1 MAVGAVPLIPLYRVQ
16 PTPDARLQRFGVND
30 SQLFGKPLMN
40 VAAPESQSIQAQRL
54 ESKARPKALS
64 SQEPME
70 GWPQAWLDS
79 RTTPPEPSPTYQA
92 ASASKSIQ
100 NPSSKPGTHLDVKA

>member
-30 SQLFGKPLMN
+30 SQLFGKPLVN
-40 VAAPESQSIQAQRL
+40 VAAPESQPIQAPRV
-54 ESKARPKALS
+54 ESKARLNALS

-70 GWPQAWLDS
+70 GWPQAWFDS
-79 RTTPPEPSPTYQA
+79 RTAPTESSSTYQA
-92 ASASKSIQ
+92 PSASKSTQ
-100 NPSSKPGTHLDVKA
+100 NPSSKTGTHLDVKA